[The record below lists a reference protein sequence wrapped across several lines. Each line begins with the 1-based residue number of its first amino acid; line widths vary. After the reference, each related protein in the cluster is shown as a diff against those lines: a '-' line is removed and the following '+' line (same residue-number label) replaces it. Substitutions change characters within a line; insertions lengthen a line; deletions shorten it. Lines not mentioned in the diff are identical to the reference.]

1 MSERSST
8 GGGYQASV
16 IIPSF
21 NRCASLE
28 MVLRGLEVQTA
39 PPASFEVIVVLD
51 GSTDG
56 SATMV
61 AAWQAAGRL
70 ACLRLH
76 AQPNQGQAAARNGGA
91 ELAAA
96 PLLIFLDDDVVPG
109 PGLVE
114 AHLRRQAGGGPVAVL
129 GEARVVR
136 ERLDSLYHLYVW
148 AWWEDFYHT
157 RALPG
162 RVPGLRDLC
171 SGNFSVRRQ
180 DFLAAGGFDP
190 AFRGYGGE
198 DFELGY
204 RLLHAGV
211 QIIPDR
217 EAQARHYHRTTVA
230 GVLRATRQEAHGDVL
245 IGQKHPE
252 LRPGLR
258 LMSLPGGRYGLLV
271 RLALRLPALGDPLM
285 RILESALPVLERM
298 QLRRKWLAL
307 FNHLRGYAY
316 WRGVREAF
324 DSYPALLAYQAGA
337 PPVRRLSLDI
347 SSGLPPDL
355 SWLDVD
361 NPTRLDI
368 FYAGQRL
375 GAVLLPGPIL
385 GPVRPYLARQLLI
398 QLGPQVWQ
406 ALSRPGGSLAA
417 AQDGGGIYPE
427 SKAWPLVKEEL

>member
-1 MSERSST
+1 
-8 GGGYQASV
+8 
-16 IIPSF
+16 
-21 NRCASLE
+21 
-28 MVLRGLEVQTA
+28 MVLRGLEGQTA

-56 SATMV
+56 SAALV
-61 AAWQAAGRL
+61 AAWQVAGRL

-76 AQPNQGQAAARNGGA
+76 VQLNQGQAAARNAGA
-91 ELAAA
+91 ELAAS

-109 PGLVE
+109 PELVE
-114 AHLRRQAGGGPVAVL
+114 AHLRRYAGGGLVAVL

-148 AWWEDFYHT
+148 AWWEDFYQT
-157 RALPG
+157 RSLPG

-180 DFLAAGGFDP
+180 DFLEVGGFDP

-204 RLLHAGV
+204 RLLRAGV
-211 QIIPDR
+211 QLLSER
-217 EAQARHYHRTTVA
+217 EAQARHYHRTTVE

-252 LRPGLR
+252 LRRGLR

-285 RILESALPVLERM
+285 RLLRSALPLLERL

-324 DSYPALLAYQAGA
+324 GSYPALLAYQTGA
-337 PPVRRLSLDI
+337 PPLQRLSLDI
-347 SSGLPPDL
+347 TGGLPPDL

-361 NPTRLDI
+361 NPTLLDV

-375 GAVLLPGPIL
+375 GPLLVPGPIL
-385 GPVRPYLARQLLI
+385 GPLRPYLARQLVL

-406 ALSRPGGSLAA
+406 ALSRPGAPLEPAK
-417 AQDGGGIYPE
+417 DGGGSYPDNE
-427 SKAWPLVKEEL
+427 AWPLVKEEL